1 MELFIVL
8 AILLVV
14 ALITVIGIIL
24 YSKDL
29 YPFKRMNKDE
39 EDDCYSDRK
48 RYRK

>member
-8 AILLVV
+8 SILLVIS
-14 ALITVIGIIL
+14 LIVVIGIIC

-29 YPFKRMNKDE
+29 YPFKRMNKDD
-39 EDDCYSDRK
+39 EDDCYDGRK